1 MADMKEIYDA
11 LRKADAAGDKASVA
25 KLSDYIKSTPSTDA
39 DLPEMDVRKYYDDP
53 KNRRNPIQDI
63 AALTYAA
70 ESGIIGI
77 PGVVEYLGRAGLR
90 GLGANVSEKT
100 VLPTPTDVRS
110 AATKYAGF
118 PSMEDD
124 PRITVGEF
132 LPAVG
137 PTIKLAGQ
145 VPKLVRALKT
155 LPGIKYFAQSGAA
168 KDASEALRVKALSSA
183 ENAAKIGEGDVSAAL
198 REAQTARMAPI
209 TTPAIQARNAQY
221 RLAET
226 EAASAR
232 AAQETAKKQA
242 AALQA
247 LEDQRV
253 INPVGTPAT
262 REAIGA
268 APQSEML
275 AAKAAREAEASK
287 AWKDAS
293 VEVDAIDASKQGFG
307 TRIAYTKPFKDFIAS
322 VTKEAN
328 APAGSPQTKDFYK
341 KILKWFPKNNINA
354 IKPSHVME
362 LKRFIA
368 EEANAPAQGFKA
380 IAKER
385 ADTLYKQLDNILEKH
400 LTNAKTGVSPYAQR
414 RDAYSLYKEAWKRD
428 YLSRYGKKF
437 TAENVSGDAVSSGT
451 DVARTLFGDPAAMRA
466 AIADGASIP
475 TLLKSTASHVAN
487 EFQGKGVDEIVKL
500 LQPRTPLSNM
510 LDNVPEL
517 ASLRQ
522 SVQKYVQQI
531 TEQQKAGEKISG
543 FNKTAED
550 FAKRAAQSEKAAVTA
565 QERVVK
571 GVETRKAMIARQVQ
585 KSIDDAT
592 ARQQGLMDV
601 QQLRGDLSSARV
613 KNNPKEIISLAKSH
627 FSSDQAMLDEI
638 AKIEKMNISAE
649 KMRSLVLSM
658 AKYAAGGGA
667 AGLGLQ
673 AVYTAKSD

>member
-1 MADMKEIYDA
+1 MPRDIFAETAPPRDIFAESSA
-11 LRKADAAGDKASVA
+11 
-25 KLSDYIKSTPSTDA
+25 PP
-39 DLPEMDVRKYYDDP
+39 PEMDVRKYYADP
-53 KNRRNPIQDI
+53 KNRRNPIQDV
-63 AALTYAA
+63 AALAYAA
-70 ESGIIGI
+70 ETGLVGL
-77 PGVVEYLGRAGLR
+77 PGALESLGRAGLR
-90 GLGANVSEKT
+90 AVGADVSEEP
-100 VLPTPTDVRS
+100 VLPTPKDVRS
-110 AATKYAGF
+110 FATKYADF
-118 PSMEDD
+118 PSMEGD

-145 VPKLVRALKT
+145 VPKLIRALKT
-155 LPGIKYFAQSGAA
+155 LPGVAPVVKYFGQSGAA
-168 KDASEALRVKALSSA
+168 KDASEALRLKALSSV
-183 ENAAKIGEGDVSAAL
+183 ENAAKIGEEDVSAAL

-275 AAKAAREAEASK
+275 AAKAAREAEASE

-328 APAGSPQTKDFYK
+328 APAGSPQTKAFYN
-341 KILKWFPKNNINA
+341 KILDWFPEDNINA

-385 ADTLYKQLDNILEKH
+385 ADTIYKQLDNILEKH

-414 RDAYSLYKEAWKRD
+414 RDAYSLYKEAWTRD

-487 EFQGKGVDEIVKL
+487 EFQGKNVDEIVKL
-500 LQPRTPLSNM
+500 LQPRTPLRNM

-517 ASLRQ
+517 ASLKQ

-571 GVETRKAMIARQVQ
+571 GVETRKAMLARQVQ
-585 KSIDDAT
+585 KSMDDAT

-649 KMRSLVLSM
+649 KMRSMVIFL
-658 AKYAAGGGA
+658 AKSAAGGGVA
-667 AGLGLQ
+667 AAVGGKILGT
-673 AVYTAKSD
+673 VYGD

>member
-1 MADMKEIYDA
+1 MVFIPDKKSSFTPDASKEDA
-11 LRKADAAGDKASVA
+11 PA
-25 KLSDYIKSTPSTDA
+25 
-39 DLPEMDVRKYYDDP
+39 PEMDVRKYYADP
-53 KNRRNPIQDI
+53 KNRRNPIQDA
-63 AALTYAA
+63 AALAYGAGT
-70 ESGIIGI
+70 GLVGI
-77 PGVVEYLGRAGLR
+77 PGALESLGRTGLR
-90 GLGANVSEKT
+90 AVGADVSDET
-100 VLPTPTDVRS
+100 VLPTPQDVRS
-110 AATKYAGF
+110 TATKYAGF
-118 PSMEDD
+118 PSMEGD

-137 PTIKLAGQ
+137 PTIKLVGQ
-145 VPKLVRALKT
+145 VPNLVRALKT
-155 LPGIKYFAQSGAA
+155 LPGVAPVAKYFGQSGVA
-168 KDASEALRVKALSSA
+168 KDASEALRVKALSSV
-183 ENAAKIGEGDVSAAL
+183 ENAAKIGEEDVSAAL

-226 EAASAR
+226 ETASAR

-247 LEDQRV
+247 LEDQKV
-253 INPVGTPAT
+253 IKPVGTPAT
-262 REAIGA
+262 YEAIGS
-268 APQSEML
+268 APQAEML
-275 AAKAAREAEASK
+275 AAKAAREAAASK
-287 AWKDAS
+287 AWKNVS
-293 VEVDAIDASKQGFG
+293 TEVDAIDASKQGFG
-307 TRIAYTKPFKDFIAS
+307 TRIAYTKPFKDFINFA
-322 VTKEAN
+322 TKEAN
-328 APAGSPQTKDFYK
+328 APAGSPQTKVFYK
-341 KILKWFPKNNINA
+341 KILQWFPKGNINA
-354 IKPSHVME
+354 IKPSDVME

-380 IAKER
+380 IGKER
-385 ADTLYKQLDNILEKH
+385 ADAIYKQLDNILENH

-414 RDAYSLYKEAWKRD
+414 RDAYSLYKEAWERD

-451 DVARTLFGDPAAMRA
+451 DVARTLFKDPAAMRA

-571 GVETRKAMIARQVQ
+571 GVETRKAMLARQVQ
-585 KSIDDAT
+585 KSMDAAT

-649 KMRSLVLSM
+649 KMRSLVLSV
-658 AKYAAGGGA
+658 AKYFAGGGA

-673 AVYTAKSD
+673 AVYTGRGD